1 MSPGDILVA
10 SVVDV
15 GWTPCFSVIAG
26 LATEVGSAVSHG
38 AVVARE
44 FGVPA
49 VVGLRGITQ
58 QLETGA
64 WVRLDATSGTLS
76 RCEPEA

>member
-1 MSPGDILVA
+1 MDTPLRLSDAINLSPA
-10 SVVDV
+10 SCKGRERDRKHQR
-15 GWTPCFSVIAG
+15 
-26 LATEVGSAVSHG
+26 VGSAVSHG

-64 WVRLDATSGTLS
+64 WVRLDATAGTLS